1 VNLARSY
8 HRRRVLEV
16 RHATAAPVLTN
27 DPELDATWVELR
39 KLPAPQREVIVLRY
53 YLDLP
58 VDEIAELTGRPAG
71 TVKSQIH
78 RALAA
83 LQEVLR

>member
-1 VNLARSY
+1 
-8 HRRRVLEV
+8 
-16 RHATAAPVLTN
+16 
-27 DPELDATWVELR
+27 
-39 KLPAPQREVIVLRY
+39 VLRY

-71 TVKSQIH
+71 TIKSQIH
-78 RALAA
+78 RALAT